1 MAVGVKLHD
10 ELNYGMK
17 ECPAAEPVSQSIDI
31 QAGVTMEKKELS
43 VIEQLAE
50 IYPQLY
56 LDPDSADIEEY
67 KACVRK
73 GERPAECGLS
83 HFVMD
88 ERDCAEDIDTPA
100 GVAKVITLHNR
111 HDFEIFVRIMLA
123 AKEGPDKKVP
133 QTMGASTIVAFN
145 WPRINAHREAFL
157 EEQRA
162 VGVPEPDWSAEFK
175 RFTSVRENYQD
186 LLIVLSCGPYS
197 NVDADRV
204 NELLTEAGH
213 EGISDDAWR
222 ELSGKIRKYHEL
234 THFVCRKLY
243 PDKIE
248 VVWDELVADAVGIY
262 GAFGGFRKDLEEL
275 FLGISGCRYTGG
287 RLENYTE
294 ESTDLDELVAWADS
308 VLGEFEMMISR
319 VHGSD
324 VFGIMKLL
332 EDSWD
337 RMHR

>member
-1 MAVGVKLHD
+1 MDKM
-10 ELNYGMK
+10 N
-17 ECPAAEPVSQSIDI
+17 I
-31 QAGVTMEKKELS
+31 
-43 VIEQLAE
+43 IEQLAE

-56 LDPDSADIEEY
+56 LDPDKADIEEY

-88 ERDCAEDIDTPA
+88 ARDSAEDVDTPA
-100 GVAKVITLHNR
+100 GTAQVITLHNR
-111 HDFEIFVRIMLA
+111 HDFETFVRIMMA
-123 AKEGPDKKVP
+123 AKEGPEKKVP
-133 QTMGASTIVAFN
+133 QTQGASTFVAFN

-162 VGVPEPDWSAEFK
+162 AGVADPDWSAEFR

-197 NVDADRV
+197 NVTADLV
-204 NELLTEAGH
+204 NRLQTEAGR
-213 EGISDDAWR
+213 EVLSDDDWR
-222 ELSGKIRKYHEL
+222 EASGNIRKYHEL

-243 PDKIE
+243 PDKIDE
-248 VVWDELVADAVGIY
+248 IWDELVADAVGIY
-262 GAFGGFRKDLEEL
+262 GAFGEFRKDLEEL
-275 FLGISGCRYTGG
+275 FLGISGGRYTGG

-294 ESTDLDELVAWADS
+294 EGADLDELAAWTDS
-308 VLGEFEMMISR
+308 VLSEFGMMISQT
-319 VHGSD
+319 HGAD

-332 EDSWD
+332 EDSMD
-337 RMHR
+337 RLRR